1 VSESSPSCHDG
12 HAAAEAQSAV
22 AACTC
27 LDDYE
32 ALARQRLDPRVWAYL
47 AGGGADELSLR
58 WNREAFASL
67 ALQSRVLADMS
78 GAHTRLTLF
87 EQPFDFPVLL
97 APVAH
102 QALFHPEA
110 EVATARGASAMRAGQ
125 IVSMQASTPFEAIAE
140 QSAVAP
146 WCQVYLLRDESFM
159 SDLLA
164 RVERAGYRAIVV
176 TADAT
181 VNGLRNHEQR
191 SGFMWPSH
199 LRAANLPGGGLPQP
213 DLPAPPSSPLFS
225 GFLHEAPTWPTLQ
238 RLMRATRL
246 PVLLKG
252 VLSIDDAQRAVAE
265 GVSGLIVSNHGGRV
279 LDTVPA
285 SLDALPRIVEGIGDR
300 IPVLLDGG
308 IRRGTDVLKA
318 IALGARAVLVGRPFV
333 YGLAVAGAP
342 GVAHVLA
349 LLRAELEVAMTLT
362 GCSTLTRISRSALWS
377 GGRAADALHR

>member
-1 VSESSPSCHDG
+1 MSDTTPLQYDE
-12 HAAAEAQSAV
+12 HATADSQSAV

-32 ALARQRLDPRVWAYL
+32 ALARQRLDPRVLAYL

-87 EQPFDFPVLL
+87 DQPFDYPVLL

-110 EVATARGASAMRAGQ
+110 EIATARGASAMRAGQ

-146 WCQVYLLRDESFM
+146 WCQVYPLRDESFM
-159 SDLLA
+159 ADLLA

-191 SGFMWPSH
+191 SGFVWPSH
-199 LRAANLPGGGLPQP
+199 LKAANLPGGNLPQP
-213 DLPAPPSSPLFS
+213 DLPAPPISPLFS

-285 SLDALPRIVEGIGDR
+285 SLDALPRIVDGIGDR
-300 IPVLLDGG
+300 VPVLLDGG

-318 IALGARAVLVGRPFV
+318 IALGARAVLIGRPFV
-333 YGLAVAGAP
+333 HGLAVAGAP

-362 GCSTLTRISRSALWS
+362 GCSTLTRITRSALWS

>member
-1 VSESSPSCHDG
+1 
-12 HAAAEAQSAV
+12 
-22 AACTC
+22 
-27 LDDYE
+27 
-32 ALARQRLDPRVWAYL
+32 
-47 AGGGADELSLR
+47 
-58 WNREAFASL
+58 
-67 ALQSRVLADMS
+67 MS

-87 EQPFDFPVLL
+87 DQPFDYPVLL

-110 EVATARGASAMRAGQ
+110 ELATARGASAMRAGQ

-146 WCQVYLLRDESFM
+146 WCQVYPLRDESFM
-159 SDLLA
+159 ADLLA

-191 SGFMWPSH
+191 SGFVWPSH
-199 LRAANLPGGGLPQP
+199 LKAANLPGGGLPQP

-285 SLDALPRIVEGIGDR
+285 SLDALPRIVDGIGDR
-300 IPVLLDGG
+300 VPVLLDGG
-308 IRRGTDVLKA
+308 IRRGTDVLEGNRA
-318 IALGARAVLVGRPFV
+318 RCAGGA
-333 YGLAVAGAP
+333 
-342 GVAHVLA
+342 H
-349 LLRAELEVAMTLT
+349 
-362 GCSTLTRISRSALWS
+362 RSALRTWPR
-377 GGRAADALHR
+377 GCRCARRRACPCPASRRAGSRDDLDRMQYVDAHQQVRVVERRPRR